1 LVANVVAEL
10 QARLPGIT
18 VTEVDLAVNPEAAV
32 RYRVM
37 AAPAIAING
46 RLEFAGTPSAA
57 ALRERLETRWR
68 EARGGGGRP
77 GMPDGG

>member
-1 LVANVVAEL
+1 MAEV
-10 QARLPGIT
+10 QARLPGIA
-18 VTEVDLAVNPEAAV
+18 VTEVDLAANPEAAA

-68 EARGGGGRP
+68 EARGGVGRP
-77 GMPDGG
+77 GVPDGG

>member
-1 LVANVVAEL
+1 MEVIRAEGL
-10 QARLPGIT
+10 TRRFKGTAAL
-18 VTEVDLAVNPEAAV
+18 TEVDLAANPEAAA

-57 ALRERLETRWR
+57 ALRERLEARWR
-68 EARGGGGRP
+68 EAQE
-77 GMPDGG
+77 

>member
-1 LVANVVAEL
+1 MAEV

-18 VTEVDLAVNPEAAV
+18 ITEVDLAVNPEAAV

-46 RLEFAGTPSAA
+46 RLEFPGTPSEA
-57 ALRERLETRWR
+57 ALRERLEDRWR

-77 GMPDGG
+77 GVPDGG

>member
-1 LVANVVAEL
+1 MAEV
-10 QARLPGIT
+10 QAHLPGIT

-37 AAPAIAING
+37 AAPAIAINE

-57 ALRERLETRWR
+57 ALRERLEARWR
-68 EARGGGGRP
+68 EARGGVGRP
-77 GMPDGG
+77 GVPDGG